1 MTTSGLSSALSNPAS
16 TASSG
21 KTTPAGISMNKASA
35 ARVALTSR
43 IPDVPIYLTNKFTIR
58 LTPDN
63 YLYWRTQVDPILR
76 SNLLFGFVDGSLPC
90 PPEELAVPGKDDT
103 PASIIANPKYSAWH
117 QQDQSILSAIVSSLS
132 EGVIGMIRT
141 ALGKT
146 NKHDFPNATAFFNRV
161 KSLADV
167 LSSIGQ
173 PLRPEEFNQFLLGGL
188 DGDYDALADRISA
201 RPAYDPLPI
210 RDVYAQL
217 LNTEQRVEA
226 RRTELGADIH
236 SANYTSRATG
246 GRAPTHQPSP
256 SAPPQQWFGQSNS
269 TGDRPQAPAPP
280 SAPRPQ
286 GQQGGRPAGG
296 ARGSRPVCQI
306 CSKEGHVASC
316 CFKRFKKNYLGTGN
330 DGRNMDRQLAA
341 LNDNSPVA
349 AFHAGASISS
359 YPVDPYWYVDT
370 AATDHFSND
379 INKLTIKEKYQGQ
392 DTVQAANGTG
402 LGRGARLELLDEEPT
417 TPSVAGRQPPPE
429 DVDRTPHAN
438 VDLHASHADEGSPG
452 RLDQRPGPASPS
464 SPSSASSMTGAAD
477 TVPSHTTS
485 APSPTATAGPSPV
498 DQPRMTT
505 RLQHGI
511 RQKKVRTDGT
521 VAWSTTKS
529 SDPTLLTT
537 EPYDFRA
544 ALASPHW
551 RMAMEAEYTALQ
563 KNETWRLVP
572 PRSGVNIIDCKW
584 VFKIKRQADGS
595 IDRYKARLVAKGL
608 KQRQGLDYED
618 TFSPVVKP
626 TTIRML
632 LSMAL
637 TQGWHLRQLEIQNAF
652 LHGILQEEVFM
663 RQPPGFEDP
672 SYPGFLCRLD
682 KALYGLKQAPRA
694 WHARLSSV
702 LAALGFTPSTADTSL
717 FILRRSELTLYLLVY
732 VDDIIVVS
740 SSSAATDR
748 LVHQLGK
755 TFALKDLGPL
765 HYFLGVEVH
774 KLRGG
779 GLLMSQRKYAF
790 ELLLKAGL

>member
-1 MTTSGLSSALSNPAS
+1 MTTSGLSSALSSPAS

-21 KTTPAGISMNKASA
+21 RTSLAGISMSKGSA

-43 IPDVPIYLTNKFTIR
+43 IPDAPIDLTNKFTIR

-90 PPEELAVPGKDDT
+90 PPEELAVPAKDDT
-103 PASIIANPKYSAWH
+103 PASTIANPKYSAWH

-132 EGVIGMIRT
+132 EGVIGMVMMIPTSQEAWETLEASFASQSSARVMQIRT
-141 ALGKT
+141 ELGKT
-146 NKHDFPNATAFFNRV
+146 KKHAFQNAAAFFNRV

-201 RPAYDPLPI
+201 RPAFDPLPI

-226 RRTELGADIH
+226 RRAELGADIH

-246 GRAPTHQPSP
+246 GRASTHQPSP
-256 SAPPQQWFGQSNS
+256 SAPPQQWIGQGNP
-269 TGDRPQAPAPP
+269 TGDRSQAPP
-280 SAPRPQ
+280 SAPRQQ

-296 ARGSRPVCQI
+296 GRSSRPVCQI

-349 AFHAGASISS
+349 AFHAGASTSS

-392 DTVQAANGTG
+392 DTVQTANGAG
-402 LGRGARLELLDEEPT
+402 SGRGARLELLDEEPT
-417 TPSVAGRQPPPE
+417 TPPVADRQPPPE
-429 DVDRTPHAN
+429 DVDYTSHAD
-438 VDLHASHADEGSPG
+438 VDLHASHADEGSPA

-464 SPSSASSMTGAAD
+464 SASSTTGAAD

-505 RLQHGI
+505 RLQRGI

-521 VAWSTTKS
+521 VAWSTIKS

-544 ALASPHW
+544 
-551 RMAMEAEYTALQ
+551 
-563 KNETWRLVP
+563 
-572 PRSGVNIIDCKW
+572 
-584 VFKIKRQADGS
+584 
-595 IDRYKARLVAKGL
+595 
-608 KQRQGLDYED
+608 
-618 TFSPVVKP
+618 
-626 TTIRML
+626 
-632 LSMAL
+632 
-637 TQGWHLRQLEIQNAF
+637 
-652 LHGILQEEVFM
+652 
-663 RQPPGFEDP
+663 
-672 SYPGFLCRLD
+672 
-682 KALYGLKQAPRA
+682 
-694 WHARLSSV
+694 
-702 LAALGFTPSTADTSL
+702 
-717 FILRRSELTLYLLVY
+717 
-732 VDDIIVVS
+732 
-740 SSSAATDR
+740 
-748 LVHQLGK
+748 
-755 TFALKDLGPL
+755 PL
-765 HYFLGVEVH
+765 HLHIGAWLWRPSILPF
-774 KLRGG
+774 
-779 GLLMSQRKYAF
+779 RKMRHGDWF
-790 ELLLKAGL
+790 HLVLE